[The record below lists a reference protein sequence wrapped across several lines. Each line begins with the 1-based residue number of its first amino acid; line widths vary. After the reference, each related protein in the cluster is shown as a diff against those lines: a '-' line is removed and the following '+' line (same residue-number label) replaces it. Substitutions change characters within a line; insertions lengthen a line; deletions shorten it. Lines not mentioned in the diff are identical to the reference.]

1 MMLAAQQVATTGVS
15 IRARSRLIQSTQQR
29 AQPRRGRSLAR
40 SCRAAA
46 GVQFG
51 VHANVW
57 EGSWT
62 PEEAK
67 RAIAGTAAAG
77 YDLIE
82 GERSPLHPCPPI
94 PVSSI
99 MAC

>member
-1 MMLAAQQVATTGVS
+1 M
-15 IRARSRLIQSTQQR
+15 
-29 AQPRRGRSLAR
+29 
-40 SCRAAA
+40 
-46 GVQFG
+46 QFG

-82 GERSPLHPCPPI
+82 GERFPPHPCLALPM
-94 PVSSI
+94 SSI

>member
-1 MMLAAQQVATTGVS
+1 M
-15 IRARSRLIQSTQQR
+15 
-29 AQPRRGRSLAR
+29 
-40 SCRAAA
+40 
-46 GVQFG
+46 QFG

-82 GERSPLHPCPPI
+82 GGRVSVVPPPHPAPCRASWHADPG
-94 PVSSI
+94 
-99 MAC
+99 AGGTQ